1 MYLAEKATM
10 PYLILGSTRRTIDCV
25 WSHLFL
31 GTGFQRENRMNKFIL
46 FVFLASLIALPAC
59 HRASRERS
67 EEAAPATVGTAPVSA
82 PQPSVSGGPSS
93 GQPLPDG
100 QMMPIADVLTKYSDQ
115 LSGVAF
121 YFDDQPH
128 PKVEKTLGEYVS
140 NKKTNAFNKSD
151 AEACQWVALSVL
163 KEFRR
168 RAINEGGN
176 AVINLHS
183 YYKKNDLSDPTR
195 YECHAGFVV
204 GGVAFK
210 GTVVKLTK

>member
-1 MYLAEKATM
+1 MHVFLA
-10 PYLILGSTRRTIDCV
+10 
-25 WSHLFL
+25 
-31 GTGFQRENRMNKFIL
+31 TGFQRENRMNKPIL

-59 HRASRERS
+59 HGTAHEGS
-67 EEAAPATVGTAPVSA
+67 EEAAPATVGTAPASA
-82 PQPSVSGGPSS
+82 PQLSASAGSSS

-100 QMMPIADVLTKYSDQ
+100 LMMPIADVLTKYSDQ

-140 NKKTNAFNKSD
+140 NKKTNAFAKSD
-151 AEACQWVALSVL
+151 AETCQWVALSAL
-163 KEFRR
+163 KEFQK
-168 RAINEGGN
+168 RAITEGGN
-176 AVINLHS
+176 AVINIHS
-183 YYKKNDLSDPTR
+183 FYKKNDLSDPTR

>member
-10 PYLILGSTRRTIDCV
+10 PHLILGATRRTIDCV
-25 WSHLFL
+25 WWHVLL
-31 GTGFQRENRMNKFIL
+31 GTGLQRENQMNKPIL
-46 FVFLASLIALPAC
+46 FVILASLIALPAC
-59 HRASRERS
+59 HRAAHERS
-67 EEAAPATVGTAPVSA
+67 EEAAPATVGTAPASA
-82 PQPSVSGGPSS
+82 PQPSASGGSSS
-93 GQPLPDG
+93 GEPLPGG
-100 QMMPIADVLTKYSDQ
+100 QMMSVADVLTRYSDQ

-140 NKKTNAFNKSD
+140 NQKTNAFNKGD
-151 AEACQWVALSVL
+151 VEACQWVALSAL

-183 YYKKNDLSDPTR
+183 YYKRNDLSDPTR
-195 YECHAGFVV
+195 YECHAGFLM

-210 GTVVKLTK
+210 GTVAKLAK